1 MQRVCGRAQ
10 ASTDLTAYHSKPET
24 FVNTHA
30 MTEAQ
35 KPPVLAKRPTQVN
48 ANARSR
54 ALRARRIARKLRAH
68 AAQVEADKETTQ

>member
-1 MQRVCGRAQ
+1 
-10 ASTDLTAYHSKPET
+10 
-24 FVNTHA
+24 

-35 KPPVLAKRPTQVN
+35 KPPMLAKRPTQVN